1 MAQPEA
7 TAVITGLL
15 RSQARPITWYLRGIY
30 AFKRDHID
38 DVFYETCVRTWQQY
52 AAYDEAKRSRET
64 HFFFL
69 CREVARSKCR
79 LNRMEDG
86 ELAALKLFA
95 PEGAQDSPAENHETC
110 TTSLLVDLCR
120 ILAELSPEETRL
132 ITSHAKNSTSESGIR
147 NFVRWSLDLADELG
161 MTPNEVKAS
170 VYRLKEHLYQQMI
183 RHGHDVQGVR
193 SSMPGSARDDTLLLS
208 IIADAAFI
216 DGIHAPSRMD
226 HELAQPQ
233 DDDYGE
239 EWVER
244 IVQAQG

>member
-110 TTSLLVDLCR
+110 TTSLSWISAESWRNCR
-120 ILAELSPEETRL
+120 LKKRGSSPLMRRIPPLKAVFGTLS
-132 ITSHAKNSTSESGIR
+132 
-147 NFVRWSLDLADELG
+147 WSLDLADELG

-183 RHGHDVQGVR
+183 RHGHDVQGVSQFNAWFCQGR
-193 SSMPGSARDDTLLLS
+193 Y
-208 IIADAAFI
+208 
-216 DGIHAPSRMD
+216 AP
-226 HELAQPQ
+226 AQH
-233 DDDYGE
+233 YRGCR
-239 EWVER
+239 VH
-244 IVQAQG
+244 